1 MTKTAAGD
9 SLTWVHVGDLHITDQ
24 DQSNYRDFL
33 SIIDEIST
41 HLADD
46 IDFCLLPGDNAD
58 DGSAEQYALIRSGL
72 ERLKVPIHAIPGDHD
87 RKPGDL
93 RAFYQGLG
101 GAPFPNAITGGG
113 DRWSRSSP

>member
-46 IDFCLLPGDNAD
+46 IDFCVLPGDNAD
-58 DGSAEQYALIRSGL
+58 IVVATPGFRPPDRTADGSDADAVGARP
-72 ERLKVPIHAIPGDHD
+72 ERHL
-87 RKPGDL
+87 
-93 RAFYQGLG
+93 LG
-101 GAPFPNAITGGG
+101 THLGPNRNG
-113 DRWSRSSP
+113 RQW